1 MFENRTVVGL
11 IEEVIILNGKERKI
25 KARIDTG
32 ATKSSID
39 ATLLKKLD
47 DVEEKGTTTIKSSH
61 GVSKRRVVH
70 LKIILGEQEVEGEF
84 SVFDRG
90 HMTYQILIGQNI
102 LEQNFIIDPKKEV
115 EE

>member
-11 IEEVIILNGKERKI
+11 IEEVIILNGKKLKL

-39 ATLLKKLD
+39 EALLKKLEG
-47 DVEEKGTTTIKSSH
+47 VKEKGTATIKSSH
-61 GVSKRRVVH
+61 GVSERTMVH
-70 LKIILGEQEVEGEF
+70 LNIVLGGQEVEGEF
-84 SVFDRG
+84 SVFDRS
-90 HMTYQILIGQNI
+90 HMTYPILIGQNI

-115 EE
+115 KE